1 MRKVGIWIDQKEANL
16 ITLTKNAI
24 HSKTIYSDIETRIR
38 TEGESKQFGRFGD
51 QYLVDEKGKDN
62 RVKEYTQKY
71 MLRIVKELSKADE
84 IFLFG
89 PAQMKMKLEL
99 WNNTH
104 DNKENAKDNSGEL
117 KRRTKTV
124 RRPANESVS
133 QPATQRIRYCRRRPA
148 LVLSN
153 RNMQKPNP

>member
-38 TEGESKQFGRFGD
+38 TEGETKQFGRFGD

-89 PAQMKMKLEL
+89 PAQMKMKLEKL
-99 WNNTH
+99 IAGLPELAVKL
-104 DNKENAKDNSGEL
+104 KE
-117 KRRTKTV
+117 TKT
-124 RRPANESVS
+124 AE
-133 QPATQRIRYCRRRPA
+133 
-148 LVLSN
+148 
-153 RNMQKPNP
+153 NMTHNQKLAYVKDFYKNK

>member
-24 HSKTIYSDIETRIR
+24 HSKTIYSDVETRIR
-38 TEGESKQFGRFGD
+38 TEGETKQFGRFGD

-89 PAQMKMKLEL
+89 PAQMKMKLEKL
-99 WNNTH
+99 I
-104 DNKENAKDNSGEL
+104 DGLPELAVKLKD
-117 KRRTKTV
+117 TKT
-124 RRPANESVS
+124 AE
-133 QPATQRIRYCRRRPA
+133 
-148 LVLSN
+148 
-153 RNMQKPNP
+153 NMTHNQKLAYVKDFYKDKWS

>member
-16 ITLTKNAI
+16 ITLTKKAI

-38 TEGESKQFGRFGD
+38 IEGESKQFGRFGD

-89 PAQMKMKLEL
+89 PAQMKLKLEKL
-99 WNNTH
+99 ISGIPELAI
-104 DNKENAKDNSGEL
+104 KMKD
-117 KRRTKTV
+117 TKT
-124 RRPANESVS
+124 AE
-133 QPATQRIRYCRRRPA
+133 
-148 LVLSN
+148 
-153 RNMQKPNP
+153 NMTHNQKLAYVKDFYKNN

>member
-24 HSKTIYSDIETRIR
+24 HSKTIYSDVETRIR
-38 TEGESKQFGRFGD
+38 TEGETKQFGRFGD
-51 QYLVDEKGKDN
+51 QYLVDEKGKEN

-89 PAQMKMKLEL
+89 PAQMKMKLEKL
-99 WNNTH
+99 IAGLPELAVKLKDTQTAENMTH
-104 DNKENAKDNSGEL
+104 NQKLAYVKNFYKDKWSE
-117 KRRTKTV
+117 TS
-124 RRPANESVS
+124 A
-133 QPATQRIRYCRRRPA
+133 
-148 LVLSN
+148 
-153 RNMQKPNP
+153 

>member
-24 HSKTIYSDIETRIR
+24 HSKTIYSDVETRIR
-38 TEGESKQFGRFGD
+38 TEGETKQFGRFGD
-51 QYLVDEKGKDN
+51 QYLVDEKGKEN

-89 PAQMKMKLEL
+89 PAQMKIKLEKL
-99 WNNTH
+99 IAGLPELAVKLKDTQTAENMTH
-104 DNKENAKDNSGEL
+104 NQKLAYVKNFYKD
-117 KRRTKTV
+117 K
-124 RRPANESVS
+124 
-133 QPATQRIRYCRRRPA
+133 
-148 LVLSN
+148 
-153 RNMQKPNP
+153 

>member
-24 HSKTIYSDIETRIR
+24 HSKTIYSDVETRIR
-38 TEGESKQFGRFGD
+38 TEGETKQFGRFGD
-51 QYLVDEKGKDN
+51 QYLVDEKGKEN

-89 PAQMKMKLEL
+89 PAQMKMKLEKL
-99 WNNTH
+99 IAGLPELAVKLKDTQTAENMTH
-104 DNKENAKDNSGEL
+104 NQKLAYVKNFYKD
-117 KRRTKTV
+117 K
-124 RRPANESVS
+124 
-133 QPATQRIRYCRRRPA
+133 
-148 LVLSN
+148 
-153 RNMQKPNP
+153 

>member
-24 HSKTIYSDIETRIR
+24 HSKTIYSDVETRIR
-38 TEGESKQFGRFGD
+38 TEGETKQFGRFGD

-89 PAQMKMKLEL
+89 PAQMKMKLEKL
-99 WNNTH
+99 IAGLPELAV
-104 DNKENAKDNSGEL
+104 KLKD
-117 KRRTKTV
+117 TKT
-124 RRPANESVS
+124 AE
-133 QPATQRIRYCRRRPA
+133 
-148 LVLSN
+148 
-153 RNMQKPNP
+153 NMTHNQKLAYVKDFYKDK